1 MCHQV
6 QEASDLN
13 DLILESLPGESME
26 SIASDAL
33 PVDSHVLPEIVAS
46 LAIGGNNMCI
56 IIY

>member
-1 MCHQV
+1 M

-13 DLILESLPGESME
+13 DVILESLPGESME

-46 LAIGGNNMCI
+46 LAIGGNDMCLTI
-56 IIY
+56 